1 MTYNIYGFLISIL
14 ISVMYEGVSLKENN
28 GHLSLALLGAALM
41 CLSGCGTHSQTAAP
55 TPVTA
60 VEEMAAPAD
69 TAVDTAISTETTEI
83 KENTKMEVAVTE
95 LTVPNGDRTV
105 YGKLYAPTAPGKYPA
120 IILSHGYNGTNA
132 DFVRECRNYAA
143 HGYVAYALDF
153 CGGSVNSKSSG
164 SSTDMT
170 ITSEKEDLLAVFD
183 YIKAMDNVDSS
194 NMILFGGSQGGL
206 VSALVAAERADE
218 IKALAMYFPAFC
230 VPDDWEKKYKSAE
243 YAPETFDFWGLKLG
257 RGFVADAQ
265 TIDVFGTI
273 GDFKGDVLILHGDKD
288 EIVPYSYSERAIETY
303 EHAELI
309 KLEGEGHGFSM
320 QGGQTAKEKVL
331 EFLDKETK

>member
-1 MTYNIYGFLISIL
+1 MKQNI
-14 ISVMYEGVSLKENN
+14 
-28 GHLSLALLGAALM
+28 GHVSLALSVTALM
-41 CLSGCGTHSQTAAP
+41 CLSGCGTPSQTTAS

-60 VEEMAAPAD
+60 VEESTAPAE
-69 TAVDTAISTETTEI
+69 TAAETSSTKETTVK
-83 KENTKMEVAVTE
+83 KETTTMEVAVTE
-95 LTVPNGDRTV
+95 LTIPNGDRTV
-105 YGKLYAPTAPGKYPA
+105 FGKLYAPTGSGKYPA

-132 DFVRECRNYAA
+132 DFVRECRYYAA

-183 YIKAMDNVDSS
+183 YIKAMDNVDSD
-194 NMILFGGSQGGL
+194 NVVLFGGSQGGL
-206 VSALVAAERADE
+206 VSALAAAERADE
-218 IKALAMYFPAFC
+218 VKALAMYFPAFC
-230 VPDDWEKKYKSAE
+230 VPDDWGKKYKSAE
-243 YAPETFDFWGLKLG
+243 DAPETFDFWGLKLG

-273 GDFKGDVLILHGDKD
+273 GDFRGDVLILHGDKD

-331 EFLDKETK
+331 EFLDKVTK

>member
-1 MTYNIYGFLISIL
+1 MTYNIYRFLISIL
-14 ISVMYEGVSLKENN
+14 IRPYEEGASLRENN
-28 GHLSLALLGAALM
+28 GHVSLALLGAALI
-41 CLSGCGTHSQTAAP
+41 CLSGCGTPSQTTAS
-55 TPVTA
+55 TTVTA
-60 VEEMAAPAD
+60 VEEATAPAE
-69 TAVDTAISTETTEI
+69 TAVDTAITTETTEK
-83 KENTKMEVAVTE
+83 KENKTMEVAVTE
-95 LTVPNGDRTV
+95 LTVPNGERTV
-105 YGKLYAPTAPGKYPA
+105 FGKLYAPTEPGKYPA
-120 IILSHGYNGTNA
+120 VILSHGYNGTNA
-132 DFVRECRNYAA
+132 DFLRECRYYAA

-183 YIKAMDNVDSS
+183 YIRAMDIVDSD
-194 NMILFGGSQGGL
+194 NVVLFGGSQGGL
-206 VSALVAAERADE
+206 VSALAAAERAVE
-218 IKALAMYFPAFC
+218 VKALAMYFPAFC
-230 VPDDWEKKYKSAE
+230 VPDDWGKKYKSAE
-243 YAPETFDFWGLKLG
+243 DAPETFDFWGLKLG

-288 EIVPYSYSERAIETY
+288 AVVPYSYSERAVETY

-331 EFLDKETK
+331 EFLDKVTK